1 MPHQLFRNLHNAINT
16 RNMTKAKLA
25 ANAILRHYKVNQY
38 TVNKGNMDRVIYAL
52 RLFEF
57 QKQIGNAAHN
67 LSGPMLWNL
76 IRHQT
81 PRSRL

>member
-1 MPHQLFRNLHNAINT
+1 MD
-16 RNMTKAKLA
+16 KAKVA

-38 TVNKGNMDRVIYAL
+38 TVHKNNMDRVVYAL
-52 RLFEF
+52 RLYEF
-57 QKQIGNAAHN
+57 QKKIGNAAHN
-67 LSGPMLWNL
+67 LTGPMLWSI

>member
-38 TVNKGNMDRVIYAL
+38 TVNKNNMDRVIYAL

-57 QKQIGNAAHN
+57 QKQIGDRKSTRLNSSHTD
-67 LSGPMLWNL
+67 
-76 IRHQT
+76 I
-81 PRSRL
+81 SRMPSSA